1 MNVSMRIERYHPELA
16 REWNAFAAAS
26 RNATFLLDR
35 GYMDY
40 HQDRF
45 HDHSLVL
52 RDEDRRIVA
61 LLPANE
67 HAGHLYSHAGLTYGG
82 LVVDGRS
89 GAADVLDM
97 FGAIRAH
104 LAGHGLD
111 GLHYKTIP
119 WIYHRQPAED
129 DRYALFRLGARLV
142 RRDVLT
148 VVPRLERLPYQERRR
163 RGIKAARKAGVSVQ
177 ESDDYAGFWQVL
189 SDNLE
194 ARHGVSP
201 VHSLE
206 EIRQLHARFPQA
218 IRLFTATL
226 DGTVVA
232 GVVVYESDRVAHV
245 QYISADEAGR
255 RVRALDLLF
264 DVLLTHAYRDKPYF
278 DFGISNEQSGQV
290 LNIGLVEQKEGFG
303 GRSVVHDYY
312 ELSA

>member
-1 MNVSMRIERYHPELA
+1 MSMRIERYRPELA
-16 REWNAFAAAS
+16 AEWNAFVAAS

-52 RDEDRRIVA
+52 RDADGRIVA

-67 HAGHLYSHAGLTYGG
+67 DGAALHSHAGLTYGG
-82 LVVDGRS
+82 LVLDARS

-104 LAGHGLD
+104 LADFGL
-111 GLHYKTIP
+111 GALHYKTIP

-129 DRYALFRLGARLV
+129 DRYALFRLGARLS

-148 VVPRLERLPYQERRR
+148 VVPRLERLPYQERRS
-163 RGIKAARKAGVSVQ
+163 RGIKAARKAGVGVQ

-194 ARHGVSP
+194 ARHGVRP

-206 EIRQLHARFPQA
+206 EIRQLHARFPRA
-218 IRLFTATL
+218 IRLFTATQ

-232 GVVVYESDRVAHV
+232 GAVIYESDRVAHV

-264 DVLLTHAYRDKPYF
+264 DVLLNDAYRDKPYF

-303 GRSVVHDYY
+303 GRSVVHDHY
-312 ELSA
+312 ELIA